1 MKKPGRP
8 RTYLPAE
15 AAQAIYLAGAGESAS
30 NIAELIGNTTAARV
44 RALLSDYGV
53 PLLHRRAGQTA
64 LVILIRAENAAEI
77 AGLAAEKGYA
87 PAQFVGAMIDN
98 VFNAKRDRKA
108 KMGAAK

>member
-1 MKKPGRP
+1 MKKPVRP

-30 NIAELIGNTTAARV
+30 HIADLIGNTTAARV

-64 LVILIRAENAAEI
+64 LVILIRDENASEI
-77 AGLAAEKGYA
+77 AGLAADKGYGS
-87 PAQFVGAMIDN
+87 AQFVGAMIDN
-98 VFNAKRDRKA
+98 IFKAKRDRKA
-108 KMGAAK
+108 KTEAAK

>member
-30 NIAELIGNTTAARV
+30 NIAELIGDTTAARV
-44 RALLSDYGV
+44 RALLSGYGV
-53 PLLHRRAGQTA
+53 PLLHRHAGQTA
-64 LVILIRAENAAEI
+64 LVILIRDENAAEI
-77 AGLAAEKGYA
+77 AVLAADKGYA

-98 VFNAKRDRKA
+98 VFKARRAGRAK
-108 KMGAAK
+108 